1 MKHVQFG
8 ARMMKNNSYFNFKP
22 FSNKQKKVLT
32 WWLPDSPVSDRD
44 GIIADGAIRS
54 GKTLSMSLSYV
65 IWAMET
71 FDGNLFGMAGK
82 TISSFRRNVL
92 FWLKLMLLSRGYTVE
107 DKRSENLVVISN
119 GLVTNYFYIF
129 GGKDESSQDL
139 IQGITLCG
147 LLFDE
152 VALMPESFVN
162 QATGRCSVEGS
173 KLWFNCNP
181 DSPKHFFKL
190 DWIDKAE
197 EKNLLYLHFN
207 MRDNLSLSEKMI
219 QRYEKMYSGT
229 FFKRFI
235 LGLWVRAEGL
245 IYSQF
250 ADNKDSY
257 LIDSID
263 KNDILEITIGVDFG
277 GNKSNHAF
285 VGTAITKQF
294 EVIVLKAESHPATG
308 VTVEEL
314 TEKLSKFIEHIQ
326 KYGNIRHIAADSAEQ
341 TIINSLRSKLKV
353 PVKNSIKNKIIDRI
367 RCEDILISTL
377 SLKLLRGQCEALEE
391 GLENALWD
399 NEHEN
404 ERLDDGTSDID
415 ILDAFEYSWEH
426 RIKTLIRR

>member
-1 MKHVQFG
+1 MF
-8 ARMMKNNSYFNFKP
+8 
-22 FSNKQKKVLT
+22 
-32 WWLPDSPVSDRD
+32 
-44 GIIADGAIRS
+44 
-54 GKTLSMSLSYV
+54 
-65 IWAMET
+65 
-71 FDGNLFGMAGK
+71 
-82 TISSFRRNVL
+82 
-92 FWLKLMLLSRGYTVE
+92 
-107 DKRSENLVVISN
+107 
-119 GLVTNYFYIF
+119 
-129 GGKDESSQDL
+129 
-139 IQGITLCG
+139 
-147 LLFDE
+147 FDE

-219 QRYEKMYSGT
+219 QRYEHMYSGT

-308 VTVEEL
+308 VTVEQL

-341 TIINSLRSKLKV
+341 TIINSLRSKLKA

-367 RCEDILISTL
+367 RCEDILISTI

-399 NEHEN
+399 NDHEN

>member
-1 MKHVQFG
+1 MK
-8 ARMMKNNSYFNFKP
+8 KNSYFEFKP
-22 FSNKQKKVLT
+22 FSRKQKKVLT
-32 WWLPDSPVSDRD
+32 WWMPDSPVSDRD

-71 FDGNLFGMAGK
+71 FDGNVFGMAGK

-92 FWLKLMLLSRGYTVE
+92 FWLKLMLLSRGYHVE
-107 DKRSENLVVISN
+107 DKRSENMIIVSN

-139 IQGITLCG
+139 IQGVTLSG
-147 LLFDE
+147 MFFDE

-197 EKNLLYLHFN
+197 EKNILYLHFN
-207 MRDNLSLSEKMI
+207 MRDNLSLSERMI
-219 QRYEKMYSGT
+219 QRYENMYSGT

-245 IYSQF
+245 IYGNF
-250 ADNKDSY
+250 ADNKHEY
-257 LIDSID
+257 MV
-263 KNDILEITIGVDFG
+263 NDVDISKIMEICIGVDFG

-285 VGTAITKQF
+285 VASAITKDYK
-294 EVIVLKAESHPATG
+294 VMALKAKSHPASG
-308 VTVEEL
+308 VSVEKL
-314 TEKLSKFIEHIQ
+314 TELLEEFIKDVQ
-326 KYGNIRHIAADSAEQ
+326 KYGHIRHIAADSAEQ
-341 TIINSLRSKLKV
+341 TIINSLRAKLKI
-353 PVKNSIKNKIIDRI
+353 PVKNSIKNKILDRI
-367 RCEDILISTL
+367 RCEDILISTHSL
-377 SLKLLRGQCEALEE
+377 SIVEGQCDDLIE
-391 GLENALWD
+391 GLENALW
-399 NEHEN
+399 NPKEEN
-404 ERLDDGTSDID
+404 ERLDDGTTDID

-426 RIKTLIRR
+426 RIKSLIRR

>member
-1 MKHVQFG
+1 MKPDRYG
-8 ARMMKNNSYFNFKP
+8 MMKKNNYFTFKP
-22 FSNKQKKVLT
+22 FSRKQKQVLT
-32 WWLPDSPVSDRD
+32 WWMDNSPVSDRD

-71 FDGNLFGMAGK
+71 FDGNVFGMAGK

-107 DKRSENLVVISN
+107 DKRSENLMVVSAGSVI
-119 GLVTNYFYIF
+119 NYFYIF

-139 IQGITLCG
+139 IQGVTLSG
-147 LLFDE
+147 MFFDE

-197 EKNLLYLHFN
+197 EKNILYLHFN
-207 MRDNLSLSEKMI
+207 MRDNLSLSERMI
-219 QRYEKMYSGT
+219 QRYENMYSGT
-229 FFKRFI
+229 FYKRFI

-245 IYSQF
+245 IYGHF
-250 ADNKDSY
+250 ADNKHEYMINTVD
-257 LIDSID
+257 I
-263 KNDILEITIGVDFG
+263 NNILEICIGVDFG
-277 GNKSNHAF
+277 GNKSRHAF
-285 VGTAITKQF
+285 AATAITRDYN
-294 EVIVLKAESHPATG
+294 IIALKAESHEATG
-308 VTVEEL
+308 MSVEQL
-314 TEKLSKFIEHIQ
+314 TEKLQAFIAEVQ
-326 KYGNIRHIAADSAEQ
+326 KYGHIRHIAADSAEQ
-341 TIINSLRSKLKV
+341 TIINSLRGKLKV

-367 RCEDILISTL
+367 RCEDILISTHSL
-377 SLKLLRGQCEALEE
+377 SIVEGQCDDLVE
-391 GLENALWD
+391 GLENALW
-399 NEHEN
+399 NKKEEN
-404 ERLDDGTSDID
+404 ERLDDGTTNID